1 MPRRAQGRT
10 RGLPTRLSSTAGI
23 VAFAT
28 FTAVTSAEPIY
39 ISVREGGGLNEKN
52 LLMRFDSA
60 TPGVVTNLG
69 EITNLGPLQYL
80 EDIDFRPATGE
91 LYGLGYTGSVYKID
105 VNTLVANSVG
115 FNGAPMGSSGFV
127 GAGIDFNPVTDR
139 LRIIDGA
146 TGANYSFQIGVPP
159 GTLNTTVS
167 YVANNPDPG
176 NDPHVGGVAY
186 SNNVNGALT
195 TTLYSIDINPA
206 TAFLGSITPPAS
218 GNITGIG
225 SLGAAVFKDDV
236 GGFDISGTSGVAYA
250 IMNDLVPMT
259 GFVPNLYTID
269 LTTGAATL
277 VGAVGITSAQRVSGL
292 SVAPEPGGPGNNIPL
307 PAALLAAPA
316 GAALALRHSRRLRP
330 THR

>member
-1 MPRRAQGRT
+1 MFRRA
-10 RGLPTRLSSTAGI
+10 RL
-23 VAFAT
+23 
-28 FTAVTSAEPIY
+28 AVVVGVPLFIFGAAAWAEPIY

-69 EITNLGPLQYL
+69 EITGLGALQYL

-115 FNGAPMGSSGFV
+115 FNGDPSGGSGFV

-139 LRIIDGA
+139 LRIVDGA
-146 TGANYSFQIGVPP
+146 TRANFSFQIGNPP
-159 GTLNTTVS
+159 GQLDTAVH
-167 YVANNPDPG
+167 YVANDPSPG
-176 NDPHVGGVAY
+176 NDPKVGGVAY
-186 SNNVNGALT
+186 SNNVNGAVS
-195 TTLYSIDINPA
+195 TTLYSIDINPT

-236 GGFDISGTSGVAYA
+236 GGFDISGPTGIAYA
-250 IMNDLVPMT
+250 VMNDFVPGT
-259 GFVPNLYTID
+259 GFIPNLYTVD
-269 LTTGAATL
+269 LNTGAATL
-277 VGAVGITSAQRVSGL
+277 VGAVGITTDQRVSGV
-292 SVAPEPGGPGNNIPL
+292 SVALAQGPGGGGNNIPL
-307 PAALLAAPA
+307 PAALLLAPV
-316 GAALALRHSRRLRP
+316 GAVLAWKHSKRFRSR
-330 THR
+330 